1 MILVTG
7 STGIVGTRI
16 LFDLLESGERVRAL
30 KRKNSDTEFVRKVF
44 NFYDPETGNQ
54 LFENIEW
61 FDGDIT
67 DIESLIPA
75 FKGITHCYH
84 CAALVSYD
92 PRDRENLLE
101 INGEG
106 TANVVNAALE
116 NGVEKICHISSV
128 SALGRAKKG
137 TLTDEKN
144 HWTREGN
151 ASTYGLSKFMAERE
165 VWRGTAEGLPAVIVN
180 PGVILGPSK
189 PDQSSGMLMSVLKKG
204 VAFYPKGVVGYVDVR
219 DVSSAC
225 IQLMN
230 SEITNKR
237 YLLIGEN
244 KNYLDFLSTAASIF
258 GNKPPKIRLRPWMLT
273 LGWIGAR
280 MISFI
285 SGKKPKITREVAQSA
300 SRDNAFSNEKIRK
313 AISFEFCPVEQALL
327 YYRSFFD

>member
-16 LFDLLESGERVRAL
+16 LFDLLKSGERVRAL
-30 KRKNSDTEFVRKVF
+30 KQKNSDTEFVRKVF
-44 NFYDPETGNQ
+44 NFYDSENGNQ
-54 LFENIEW
+54 IFEGVEW

-67 DIESLIPA
+67 DIESLGPA

-92 PRDRENLLE
+92 PRDRDNLLE

-116 NGVEKICHISSV
+116 NGIQKICHISSV
-128 SALGRAKKG
+128 SALGRAKRG
-137 TLTDEKN
+137 ILTDENN
-144 HWTREGN
+144 HWTRESN
-151 ASTYGLSKFMAERE
+151 ASNYGMSKFMSERE

-180 PGVILGPSK
+180 PGVILGASK
-189 PDQSSGMLMSVLKKG
+189 PNQSSGMLMSVLKKG

-219 DVSSAC
+219 DVSTVC
-225 IQLMN
+225 IKLMN
-230 SEITNKR
+230 SEIKNKR

-244 KNYLDFLSTAASIF
+244 KNYLDFLSIAARIF
-258 GNKPPKIRLRPWMLT
+258 GNKPPKIKLRPWMLS

-280 MISFI
+280 AGSFI
-285 SGKKPKITREVAQSA
+285 SGKKPKITREVAKSA
-300 SRDNAFSNEKIRK
+300 SRDNAFNNAKIRE
-313 AISFEFCPVEQALL
+313 AISYDFVPVEEALL

>member
-7 STGIVGTRI
+7 STGIVGIRL
-16 LFDLLESGERVRAL
+16 LFDLLKSGETVRAL
-30 KRKNSDTEFVRKVF
+30 KRKKSDTAFVRKVF
-44 NFYDPETGNQ
+44 NFYDSQNGNQ
-54 LFENIEW
+54 LFEKIEW

-67 DIESLIPA
+67 DIESLAPA
-75 FKGITHCYH
+75 FKEITHCYH
-84 CAALVSYD
+84 AAALVSYD

-116 NGVEKICHISSV
+116 NGVLKMCHISSV

-137 TLTDEKN
+137 ILTDEKN
-144 HWTREGN
+144 HWTRESN
-151 ASTYGLSKFMAERE
+151 ASNYGMSKFMAERE

-189 PDQSSGMLMSVLKKG
+189 PDQSSGMLMTVLKKG

-219 DVSSAC
+219 DVSEVC
-225 IQLMN
+225 IKLMN
-230 SEITNKR
+230 SDIQNKR

-244 KNYLDFLSTAASIF
+244 KNYLDFLSSAAGIF
-258 GNKPPKIRLRPWMLT
+258 GNKPPTIKLQPWMLS
-273 LGWIGAR
+273 LGWMGAR
-280 MISFI
+280 LMSLV
-285 SGKKPKITREVAQSA
+285 SGKKPKITREVAQSS
-300 SRDNAFSNEKIRK
+300 SRENAFSNEKIRE
-313 AISFEFCPVEQALL
+313 AISFDFVPVEEALL

>member
-16 LFDLLESGERVRAL
+16 LFDLLKSGERVRAL
-30 KRKNSDTEFVRKVF
+30 KRKTSDIEFVQKVF
-44 NFYDPETGNQ
+44 DFYDAENGNR

-67 DIESLIPA
+67 DIESLAPA

-116 NGVEKICHISSV
+116 NGVLKICHISSV

-144 HWTREGN
+144 HWTLESN
-151 ASTYGLSKFMAERE
+151 ASNYGMSKFMAERE

-219 DVSSAC
+219 DVSEAC
-225 IQLMN
+225 INLMN
-230 SEITNKR
+230 SEIKNKR

-244 KNYLDFLSTAASIF
+244 KTYLDFLSTAARIF
-258 GNKPPKIRLRPWMLT
+258 GNKPPKIKLQPWMLT
-273 LGWIGAR
+273 LGWVGAKAVSL
-280 MISFI
+280 IL
-285 SGKKPKITREVAQSA
+285 GKKPKITREVAQSS
-300 SRDNAFSNEKIRK
+300 SRENAFSNEKIRA
-313 AISFEFCPVEQALL
+313 AISFEFVPVDEALV
-327 YYRSFFD
+327 YYRPFYD

>member
-16 LFDLLESGERVRAL
+16 LFDLLKSGERVRAL
-30 KRKNSDTEFVRKVF
+30 KRKSSDTEFVRKVF
-44 NFYDPETGNQ
+44 HFYDPESGNQ

-61 FDGDIT
+61 FDADIT
-67 DIESLIPA
+67 DIESLKPA
-75 FKGITHCYH
+75 FKEITHCYH

-116 NGVEKICHISSV
+116 NGVKKICHISSV

-219 DVSSAC
+219 DVSRAC
-225 IQLMN
+225 IELTN
-230 SEITNKR
+230 SEIQNKR

-244 KNYLDFLSTAASIF
+244 QTYLDFLSTAARIF
-258 GNKPPKIRLRPWMLT
+258 GNKPPTIRLQPWMLS

-280 MISFI
+280 VISTI

-300 SRDNAFSNEKIRK
+300 SRDNAFNNEKIRE
-313 AISFEFCPVEQALL
+313 AISFVFVPVEQALV
-327 YYRSFFD
+327 YYRPFFD

>member
-16 LFDLLESGERVRAL
+16 LFDLLRAGEHVRAL
-30 KRKNSDTEFVRKVF
+30 KRKDSDTEFVRKVF
-44 NFYDPETGNQ
+44 NFYDSKEGNS

-61 FDGDIT
+61 FESDIT
-67 DIESLIPA
+67 DIEALAPA

-106 TANVVNAALE
+106 TANVVNAALK
-116 NGVEKICHISSV
+116 NDVQKICHISSV

-137 TLTDEKN
+137 ILTDEKN
-144 HWTREGN
+144 HWTRESN
-151 ASTYGLSKFMAERE
+151 ASNYGMSKFMAERE

-204 VAFYPKGVVGYVDVR
+204 VAFYPKGVVGYIDVR
-219 DVSSAC
+219 DVSAIC
-225 IQLMN
+225 IQLTN
-230 SEITNKR
+230 SEIRNKR

-244 KNYLDFLSTAASIF
+244 KTYLDFLSTAAKIF
-258 GNKPPKIRLRPWMLT
+258 GNKPPKIKLHPWMLT
-273 LGWIGAR
+273 L
-280 MISFI
+280 
-285 SGKKPKITREVAQSA
+285 
-300 SRDNAFSNEKIRK
+300 
-313 AISFEFCPVEQALL
+313 
-327 YYRSFFD
+327 